1 MSKRSDWIGAVI
13 AALAM
18 TTLAPGFAWSQS
30 IWLPRDVERAVKIEF
45 LKPDFE
51 FGPGGTGWGF
61 FTLGTSLSARLPLG
75 SGVSFISQVP
85 MAEVDAKTSTESN
98 GHSEQLLGNIYL
110 GIESHGS
117 QFGELGVHLP
127 TSGDNAPDARL
138 VGLVSD
144 VGRWE
149 SFYSKAVTIQA
160 AVNVR
165 ESPAPHLVMGIRLS
179 PALTIPTVGP
189 GADPEIFGVYSGLI
203 GYEARMLRVGGAVSG
218 RVLLTEEGPPLS
230 ERMENQLEIHADFGA
245 GKLRP
250 GLDVHFP
257 LGDLREIS
265 PLVLGINF
273 AFIL

>member
-30 IWLPRDVERAVKIEF
+30 IWLPR
-45 LKPDFE
+45 
-51 FGPGGTGWGF
+51 
-61 FTLGTSLSARLPLG
+61 
-75 SGVSFISQVP
+75 
-85 MAEVDAKTSTESN
+85 
-98 GHSEQLLGNIYL
+98 
-110 GIESHGS
+110 
-117 QFGELGVHLP
+117 
-127 TSGDNAPDARL
+127 
-138 VGLVSD
+138 
-144 VGRWE
+144 
-149 SFYSKAVTIQA
+149 
-160 AVNVR
+160 
-165 ESPAPHLVMGIRLS
+165 
-179 PALTIPTVGP
+179 
-189 GADPEIFGVYSGLI
+189 
-203 GYEARMLRVGGAVSG
+203 AVSG